1 MLTGNRKLQ
10 TGNLMLSDAKIKAL
24 KPKEKMYRVLDAER
38 LYIEVRPTG
47 KKIWRLKYTLQ
58 GKEGTIS
65 LGEYPLVSLAEARKK
80 KDENKALLKDEI
92 NPVEEKTRIKQGKS
106 KDASNT
112 FKTIAEEYITENMK
126 YKSEDYIKQFK
137 SYMEKDVY
145 KVIGDKPVKEVTSA
159 DVLTIMKNSVAR
171 VKKLSH
177 YGTGEAVANLNR
189 RFIGL
194 VMRYAVVTLRAP
206 SDPTPAVKEAIEKPE
221 PEHARP
227 LEKHERVRLRT
238 RLDVYGGTRTV
249 RNACLTLMY
258 SMLRAS
264 EVRRTEWVFVDFE
277 DRLIKYPRASRRRK
291 QERTNKKNH
300 IHIVPMS
307 DQLYELLKEQYEI
320 SGHQKYV
327 FAAPYRDDEML
338 ARTTLNRALVF
349 IGLPEVTTHD
359 FRATASTLLNEKG
372 YKPDWIN
379 KQLAHVEENKTRA
392 TYNHAKYLE
401 SRRKMLQD
409 WADIVD
415 SWAN

>member
-1 MLTGNRKLQ
+1 
-10 TGNLMLSDAKIKAL
+10 MLSDAKIKAL

-238 RLDVYGGTRTV
+238 RLDVYGALLHKDLKCKAPLIEPNLR
-249 RNACLTLMY
+249 RNLGK
-258 SMLRAS
+258 
-264 EVRRTEWVFVDFE
+264 W
-277 DRLIKYPRASRRRK
+277 
-291 QERTNKKNH
+291 
-300 IHIVPMS
+300 
-307 DQLYELLKEQYEI
+307 
-320 SGHQKYV
+320 
-327 FAAPYRDDEML
+327 
-338 ARTTLNRALVF
+338 
-349 IGLPEVTTHD
+349 
-359 FRATASTLLNEKG
+359 ST
-372 YKPDWIN
+372 
-379 KQLAHVEENKTRA
+379 
-392 TYNHAKYLE
+392 
-401 SRRKMLQD
+401 
-409 WADIVD
+409 
-415 SWAN
+415 

>member
-47 KKIWRLKYTLQ
+47 KKIWRLKYTLH

-65 LGEYPLVSLAEARKK
+65 LGEYPTVSLAEARKK
-80 KDENKALLKDEI
+80 KDENKALLKDDI
-92 NPVEEKTRIKQGKS
+92 NPVEEKRNIKKGRKE
-106 KDASNT
+106 DAANT
-112 FKTIAEEYITENMK
+112 FKAVAEEYILEMMK
-126 YKSEDYIKQFK
+126 YKSQSYINQFK
-137 SYMEKDVY
+137 SYMKNDVY
-145 KVIGDKPVKEVTSA
+145 KEIGNKPVRDVTSA
-159 DVLTIMKNSVAR
+159 DVLDIMKNTITR
-171 VKKLSH
+171 VRKLSH
-177 YGTGEAVANLNR
+177 YGSGESAADLNR

-194 VMRYAVVTLRAP
+194 VMRYAVVTLRADI
-206 SDPTPAVKEAIEKPE
+206 DPTYAVRSAIEKPE
-221 PEHARP
+221 TEHARP
-227 LEKHERVRLRT
+227 LEKDERIKVRT
-238 RLDVYGGTRTV
+238 RLELYGGTTTV
-249 RNACLTLMY
+249 KNACLTLMY

-264 EVRRTEWVFVDFE
+264 EVRRTEWIFVDFE
-277 DRLIKYPRASRRRK
+277 DRLIKFPKASRRRK

-320 SGHQKYV
+320 TGHQRYV
-327 FAAPYRDDEML
+327 FAAPYRDDTML

-372 YKPDWIN
+372 YDPDWIN

-409 WADIVD
+409 WADIID
-415 SWAN
+415 SWKA